1 MSLVT
6 AKSATSNNRLETGR
20 PLLRALAAKLA
31 ALLFAFG
38 LVAGPDLAAE
48 AASEQ
53 DARVEAASTA
63 GAFLQQLGE
72 KAVVD
77 LTDNEISEEERE
89 SRFRALFTA
98 GFDTAA
104 ISRFVLGAQWRKA
117 SEAQREEFLAVF
129 EDAVVQRFLPM
140 FAQYSG
146 ETFTIGQERR
156 DEGKSGHIFVP
167 VMITPPKGEPFRVDW
182 RLREVDSSYKII
194 DILAEGVSL
203 ALTLRQEYGA
213 FVKRNG
219 MDELIKLLRN
229 KVAAGA
235 FAPKAQQ

>member
-1 MSLVT
+1 MPS
-6 AKSATSNNRLETGR
+6 
-20 PLLRALAAKLA
+20 PAAA
-31 ALLFAFG
+31 AG
-38 LVAGPDLAAE
+38 ID
-48 AASEQ
+48 Q
-53 DARVEAASTA
+53 DARAEAASTA

-77 LTDNEISEEERE
+77 LTDEEISEEERE

-98 GFDTAA
+98 GFDTPA
-104 ISRFVLGAQWRKA
+104 ISKFVLGAQWRKA
-117 SEAQREEFLAVF
+117 SDAQREEFLAVF

-140 FAQYSG
+140 FAEYSG
-146 ETFTIGQERR
+146 ETFSIGQERR

-167 VMITPPKGEPFRVDW
+167 VMITPPQGEPFRVDW

-219 MDELIKLLRN
+219 MDELIKHLRQ
-229 KVAAGA
+229 KVAMGA
-235 FAPKAQQ
+235 FAPKSSQ